1 MKRVKFIGC
10 SNEQAKW
17 GGCNDPRKYL
27 DVNEIFEVVGTEVH
41 KWHTKL
47 MLKGQEGLKFNS
59 VCFVDCIGSPGEPID
74 IIGGFTPWKASDGN

>member
-10 SNEQAKW
+10 SDEQVQW

-27 DVNEIFEVVGTEVH
+27 DVNEIFEVVDTEVH

-59 VCFVDCIGSPGEPID
+59 VCFEECIGSPGEPID
-74 IIGGFTPWKASDGN
+74 IIGDFVVGPQNDN